1 MRKKFCAICV
11 VLISGYSICHAA
23 QGMANIN
30 STSTNTA
37 VSGVVRF
44 EDTKKGLK
52 ISVAITRAPPGNHGF
67 HIHEFGSCD
76 EQGKAAGSH
85 YNPLQSPHGMILK
98 DGPHKAH
105 KGDFGNVVIQADG
118 TGAIEAVIPN
128 LSLAGGT
135 YAVGGRSVVFH
146 EKADDFGQ
154 PVGNA
159 GGRAGCGIIVITA
172 N

>member
-1 MRKKFCAICV
+1 MRIKFFAISA
-11 VLISGYSICHAA
+11 VLISGYSISQAA
-23 QGMANIN
+23 QGMATIN

-37 VSGVVRF
+37 VSGVARF

-52 ISVAITRAPPGNHGF
+52 VSVTIAHATPGNHGF
-67 HIHEFGSCD
+67 HIHEFGSCGD
-76 EQGKAAGSH
+76 QGKAAGSH
-85 YNPLQSPHGMILK
+85 YNPLESPHGMILK

-105 KGDFGNVVIQADG
+105 KGDFGNIAIQADG
-118 TGAIEAVIPN
+118 GGTFEAVIPD
-128 LSLAGGT
+128 LSLVGGAYT
-135 YAVGGRSVVFH
+135 VGGRSVVFH

-159 GGRAGCGIIVITA
+159 GGRAGCGIIVVTA